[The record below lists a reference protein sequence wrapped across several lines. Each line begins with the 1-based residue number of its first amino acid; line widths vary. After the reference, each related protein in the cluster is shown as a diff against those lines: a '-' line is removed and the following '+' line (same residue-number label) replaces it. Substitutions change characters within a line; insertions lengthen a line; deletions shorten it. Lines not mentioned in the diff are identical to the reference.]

1 MSDTN
6 PAGWQPDPTGRHEHR
21 YWDGTTWTDNV
32 SNAGVASTDP
42 VAGAGDEP
50 TAVTPTAPAD
60 PTAAW
65 STTPGAPIPPLPQPA
80 TASSNGNG
88 GSKKGLLIGGA
99 ILAAV
104 IILVIAALAFGG
116 DDKGSTDALRADLV
130 GLMTD
135 EGEAGF
141 SQRDAEC
148 AAGVVIDEIGADRL
162 EGVDFDAEEPPPGL
176 EDDFGAAMLKAVQHC
191 NIDMMG
197 GNIGGGDTTTTEAS
211 PERTTT
217 TAGTTPTSTG
227 GSTDL
232 PADFEKLLADTYEST
247 FGLSRPQAECLA
259 GKLSDSIKSGELSE
273 NQAASAVFD
282 YLADCDIS
290 LDEFGTN

>member
-1 MSDTN
+1 MSDTD

-32 SNAGVASTDP
+32 SSAGVASTDP
-42 VAGAGDEP
+42 VAGAGGEP
-50 TAVTPTAPAD
+50 TAVTPTTPGD

-65 STTPGAPIPPLPQPA
+65 STTPGAPIPPLPRPTVA
-80 TASSNGNG
+80 DSNGNG
-88 GSKKGLLIGGA
+88 GSKKGLLIGGG

-104 IILVIAALAFGG
+104 ILLVIAALALNS
-116 DDKGSTDALRADLV
+116 DDKISPRAASNNPTTTTQASQTDGVRANLV
-130 GLMTD
+130 GLLTND
-135 EGEAGF
+135 SGL
-141 SQRDAEC
+141 SKQDAEC
-148 AAGVVIDEIGADRL
+148 AADVIIDEIGVDRL
-162 EGVDFDAEEPPPGL
+162 EGVDFGADAPPAGL
-176 EDDFGAAMLKAVQHC
+176 EADFSAATIKALREC
-191 NIDMMG
+191 NLDFTG
-197 GNIGGGDTTTTEAS
+197 SGLTTTTGGS
-211 PERTTT
+211 
-217 TAGTTPTSTG
+217 SG

-232 PADFEKLLADTYEST
+232 PADFEELLADTYEGT

-259 GKLSDSIKSGELSE
+259 GKLSDSIKSGDLSE

>member
-80 TASSNGNG
+80 TTGSNGNG
-88 GSKKGLLIGGA
+88 GSKKGLLIGGG

-104 IILVIAALAFGG
+104 IILVIAALAFGD

-130 GLMTD
+130 GLMTAD
-135 EGEAGF
+135 GEAGF